1 MKAAFLDANVLFS
14 AALDPQG
21 HVAAA
26 LKRSGAKLVTSPYA
40 IEEARRNLS
49 EAEFPALSV
58 FLETVELAH
67 DSFGPLPPGVE
78 LVAKDVPVLASAI
91 AADADFL
98 ITGDAKHFGRFFG
111 KTICGVRILRV
122 RDLAAAI

>member
-1 MKAAFLDANVLFS
+1 MKVAFLDANVLFS

-26 LKRSGAKLVTSPYA
+26 LKKSGTRLVTSPYA

-49 EAEFPALSV
+49 GAELPALSAL
-58 FLETVELAH
+58 LETVGLAH

-78 LVAKDVPVLASAI
+78 PVAKDVPVLASAI

-98 ITGDAKHFGRFFG
+98 VTGDAKHFGRFFG
-111 KTICGVRILRV
+111 KTICGVKILRV